1 MEDGRGRGSLDVRGS
16 VDWGVCAAHACDL
29 VVWFVVVDEWCV
41 DSVGVEELCCVS
53 NRRNL
58 FTGTRN

>member
-41 DSVGVEELCCVS
+41 DSVGVE
-53 NRRNL
+53 
-58 FTGTRN
+58 